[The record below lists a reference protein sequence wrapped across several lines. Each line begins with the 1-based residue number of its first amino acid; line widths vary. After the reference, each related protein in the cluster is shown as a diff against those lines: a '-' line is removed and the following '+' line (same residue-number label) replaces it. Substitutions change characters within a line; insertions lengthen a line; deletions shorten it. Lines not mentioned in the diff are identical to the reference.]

1 VDEEQI
7 RLLDG
12 MKILLVG
19 ATGLIG
25 SAVAAALRGQNH
37 LVVGVAR
44 QPRPDVQVSRWLK
57 LDVAC
62 AWHAGDWLLHLKDI
76 DAVVNCAGVLQDNAR
91 ENTQGVHASGIGAL
105 FEACEQV
112 GVRRVIHLSA
122 IGVDQAQP
130 SAFSAT
136 KYLGDQQLAA
146 RELDWVILRP
156 SVVLGSPAFGASAL
170 IRGLASLPLLP
181 LMPGTGA
188 LQVVQLSDLVATILF
203 FLQREALS
211 RVALEIAGPERLAMG
226 EIIMK
231 YRAWYGWSAP
241 RSFVIPP
248 AIAACLYRLGDLAG
262 ILGWRP
268 PVRSNAAREIARGA
282 VGDPEPWMSIT
293 GIRPQSLGQAL
304 ARESASVQEKWFA
317 RLYLIKPLI
326 FSVLA
331 AFWILTGIIS
341 LRLGYRNGVEL
352 MRSTGAGVLSGP
364 TVIAGALADIVVGVS
379 IAWRPL
385 TRRGLYGALALS
397 LFYAIAGSLLRPD
410 LWIEPLGPLLKI
422 IPIVV
427 LHLVA
432 LAILEER

>member
-1 VDEEQI
+1 
-7 RLLDG
+7 
-12 MKILLVG
+12 
-19 ATGLIG
+19 
-25 SAVAAALRGQNH
+25 
-37 LVVGVAR
+37 
-44 QPRPDVQVSRWLK
+44 
-57 LDVAC
+57 
-62 AWHAGDWLLHLKDI
+62 
-76 DAVVNCAGVLQDNAR
+76 
-91 ENTQGVHASGIGAL
+91 
-105 FEACEQV
+105 
-112 GVRRVIHLSA
+112 
-122 IGVDQAQP
+122 
-130 SAFSAT
+130 
-136 KYLGDQQLAA
+136 
-146 RELDWVILRP
+146 
-156 SVVLGSPAFGASAL
+156 
-170 IRGLASLPLLP
+170 
-181 LMPGTGA
+181 
-188 LQVVQLSDLVATILF
+188 
-203 FLQREALS
+203 
-211 RVALEIAGPERLAMG
+211 
-226 EIIMK
+226 
-231 YRAWYGWSAP
+231 
-241 RSFVIPP
+241 
-248 AIAACLYRLGDLAG
+248 
-262 ILGWRP
+262 
-268 PVRSNAAREIARGA
+268 
-282 VGDPEPWMSIT
+282 MSIT

-432 LAILEER
+432 LALLEER